1 MEEWKQTV
9 MTEVA
14 HELQGIKHAHE
25 EGMGI
30 QRQGFQLELEK
41 VKEKLEM
48 VESRAVELEKGVQLL
63 KSRKPTLEN
72 ELAQSAHAN
81 TNRYKQSS
89 DGLVEGLDR
98 RQSSSSPAASNPS
111 TIPSSSKVISR
122 IKSTKPAP
130 KSYAQIAASNTTQ
143 SALDNSW
150 TEVTSNNRKRKGNA
164 ASPPKVETG
173 KRRLIFRKQANSPQ
187 KSEADLMLVLNE
199 SLQKAGVPAYMRF
212 SRVGYSQ
219 SGAISALLTERSNA
233 EDLIRHHSNTL
244 IRAAKS
250 IDEGVIGVEALE
262 RWHRLKVHGMPL
274 MRYLGEGRMEVLSW
288 KIESST
294 GIKLKATPR
303 WLISE
308 ARLEDRLDTGT
319 GRGSAIVITVG
330 SEEDVSKLCAKKLR
344 FGGAPKVVKKY
355 WEAGPS
361 SVCMTC
367 SGIGHDRLGG
377 CKQRSEQCVICA
389 GAYKS
394 ENHE

>member
-25 EGMGI
+25 EAMGI

-63 KSRKPTLEN
+63 KSRKPTLEK

-81 TNRYKQSS
+81 TNRQKQSS
-89 DGLVEGLDR
+89 DGPVEGSDCR
-98 RQSSSSPAASNPS
+98 PSSSSLAASNPS
-111 TIPSSSKVISR
+111 TRPSSSKVISG

-130 KSYAQIAASNTTQ
+130 KRYAQIAALNTTQ

-150 TEVTSNNRKRKGNA
+150 TEVTSNNCKRKGNA
-164 ASPPKVETG
+164 ASPPKVEPEE
-173 KRRLIFRKQANSPQ
+173 RRLFFRRQANSHQ
-187 KSEADLMLVLNE
+187 KLEANLMLVLNE
-199 SLQKAGVPAYMRF
+199 SLRKAGVPAYVRF

-219 SGAISALLTERSNA
+219 SGAISGLLTERSNA
-233 EDLIRHHSNTL
+233 EDLIRHHSNIL

-274 MRYLGEGRMEVLSW
+274 MRHVGNSRRV
-288 KIESST
+288 
-294 GIKLKATPR
+294 P
-303 WLISE
+303 
-308 ARLEDRLDTGT
+308 
-319 GRGSAIVITVG
+319 VI
-330 SEEDVSKLCAKKLR
+330 
-344 FGGAPKVVKKY
+344 
-355 WEAGPS
+355 
-361 SVCMTC
+361 
-367 SGIGHDRLGG
+367 I
-377 CKQRSEQCVICA
+377 
-389 GAYKS
+389 
-394 ENHE
+394 